1 MSRCSLCTGQE
12 GERSAARSPAAIRP
26 RRPAR
31 HEPRKGK
38 AALWPASACDR
49 KGQREKKN
57 GPIAARLF
65 FACHSGKNKKYRKK
79 IHVIRR
85 RIGRAAQRAR
95 ATFSPFFSFDAYANK
110 KFAAYTAADLSAS
123 GSGIRRTALHFCF
136 HAALF
141 GLEVRQ
147 GRRKNPHSNQCDPA
161 GSRPARQLGRTNSDR
176 NRETTHNNN
185 AHRFKKK

>member
-1 MSRCSLCTGQE
+1 MGQSPLAFFSPAIQEKIKNTGKKSTSS
-12 GERSAARSPAAIRP
+12 GGALVGRRSAHVPLSP
-26 RRPAR
+26 
-31 HEPRKGK
+31 
-38 AALWPASACDR
+38 L
-49 KGQREKKN
+49 
-57 GPIAARLF
+57 
-65 FACHSGKNKKYRKK
+65 
-79 IHVIRR
+79 
-85 RIGRAAQRAR
+85 
-95 ATFSPFFSFDAYANK
+95 FFSFDAYANK

>member
-95 ATFSPFFSFDAYANK
+95 ATFSPFFFPLTRMPTRNLRLIPPQTCRPLARAFVGPLCTFVSTRLF
-110 KFAAYTAADLSAS
+110 S
-123 GSGIRRTALHFCF
+123 GWKCGRDDGKTHIATNATPRARDRRD
-136 HAALF
+136 
-141 GLEVRQ
+141 
-147 GRRKNPHSNQCDPA
+147 N
-161 GSRPARQLGRTNSDR
+161 
-176 NRETTHNNN
+176 
-185 AHRFKKK
+185 